1 MFTTFEYALIKIQPE
16 QLKSKRQEKRLS
28 VIIDA
33 YPSIDG

>member
-1 MFTTFEYALIKIQPE
+1 
-16 QLKSKRQEKRLS
+16 